1 MTRLRWTTVYRA
13 IRWHVNFVVTTSN
26 TILLQNLIVTH
37 LVTKFSAICWSRT
50 VTAWSYDPTIRV
62 NNSWTKSPSWQ
73 VFLQLV
79 IKFRVVYGNVHCR
92 DHKNPIPILSQII
105 QVYAFLKM
113 YFNII
118 FPSTPKFLKW
128 TLSFRF
134 PRQKAACI
142 LLLSHTNHPS
152 HSPGFDKPNIYHSEE
167 AKSWSSSL
175 YNFLQFPVRSS
186 LLGLNM
192 FLSTLLPNT
201 NSLFS
206 PPLIWETKFHTHT
219 EQKTKIVL
227 N

>member
-62 NNSWTKSPSWQ
+62 NNSCTKSPSWQ

-118 FPSTPKFLKW
+118 FPSTPKFLNG
-128 TLSFRF
+128 LF
-134 PRQKAACI
+134 PSGFPAKRLRAFFFSLTQTTHLI
-142 LLLSHTNHPS
+142 LLDLINRISIIVRRPNH
-152 HSPGFDKPNIYHSEE
+152 E
-167 AKSWSSSL
+167 APRYIIFSS
-175 YNFLQFPVRSS
+175 F
-186 LLGLNM
+186 LLGP
-192 FLSTLLPNT
+192 LS
-201 NSLFS
+201 
-206 PPLIWETKFHTHT
+206 
-219 EQKTKIVL
+219 
-227 N
+227 